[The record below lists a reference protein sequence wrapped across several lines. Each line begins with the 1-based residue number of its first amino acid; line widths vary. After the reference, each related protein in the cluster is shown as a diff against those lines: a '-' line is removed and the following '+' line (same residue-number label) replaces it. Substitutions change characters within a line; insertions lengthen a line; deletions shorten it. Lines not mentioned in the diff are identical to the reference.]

1 LRRTVSLPTV
11 RHSSD
16 GPSVAAGR
24 RRPSPGARGSAN
36 FRPLSDLI
44 APRGRR
50 ADTGTARAFP
60 LAAEAR

>member
-1 LRRTVSLPTV
+1 
-11 RHSSD
+11 
-16 GPSVAAGR
+16 VAAGR